1 MDELV
6 SVIIPAYNAD
16 STIVETLESVRAQT
30 HPDFEIIVI
39 DDGST
44 DNTAAIV
51 ESFARGDRRI
61 RLVRKPNG
69 GLPSA
74 RNAGIAVARG
84 AFIAEV
90 DADDLWHPHKLATE
104 VAAMR
109 RLGASVGMVYCWG
122 WRIDE
127 RSRLLP
133 SGFICHAYEG
143 ETYAALILQ
152 NFVVSPVYRAEAI
165 RAIGGYDEGLR
176 DGCEDLDCY
185 LRFAERFDIAH
196 VPRIFYGYRQT
207 RQTMSRKLDRLRAA
221 FLTVMAR
228 ARHRHPRLPARLFRI
243 ADANF
248 CLHNGK
254 RSVNDR
260 RWGTGA
266 AYLSRALCRAPAFS
280 LEAAL
285 SRLLDGN
292 GVASPELAALAGRPF
307 LPPPPG
313 LDAFRPPGPSSFHRR
328 LGSYVRSLAID
339 RQARPEP
346 AGGTRPAL
354 AAGTRC

>member
-6 SVIIPAYNAD
+6 SVIVPAYNAS
-16 STIVETLESVRAQT
+16 STVVETLESVRVQT
-30 HPDFEIIVI
+30 HPQFEIIVI

-44 DNTAAIV
+44 DDTAAIV
-51 ESFARGDRRI
+51 ESFTRGDRRI
-61 RLVRKPNG
+61 RLVRRPNG

-74 RNAGIAVARG
+74 RNAGIAIARG

-90 DADDLWHPHKLATE
+90 DADDLWQPDKLAAE

-109 RLGASVGMVYCWG
+109 RLGTSVGMVYCWG

-133 SGFICHAYEG
+133 GGFICHAYEG
-143 ETYAALILQ
+143 EVYAALILQ

-176 DGCEDLDCY
+176 DGCEDLECY
-185 LRFAERFDIAH
+185 LRLSERFDIAH
-196 VPRIFYGYRQT
+196 VPRIFYGYRQA
-207 RQTMSRKLDRLRAA
+207 RQTMSRKLDRMRAA
-221 FLTVMAR
+221 FLAVMGR
-228 ARHRHPRLPARLFRI
+228 ARRRHPELPAWLFRI

-266 AYLSRALCRAPAFS
+266 AYLGRALCRAPVFS

-285 SRLLDGN
+285 GRLLHEDG
-292 GVASPELAALAGRPF
+292 VSPDLADLAWRPF

-313 LDAFRPPGPSSFHRR
+313 LQAFRPPEPSPFQRR
-328 LGSYVRSLAID
+328 LGSYARSLAID
-339 RQARPEP
+339 RRARPEP
-346 AGGTRPAL
+346 GGGTRPAI